1 MRTFSCA
8 ILLPMLTLY
17 CTPKGRALLAA
28 WIKKDGVAGSATPHV
43 LGRTLGAQ
51 VSVRGPGPL
60 KGSRREPKPVF
71 NRVLS
76 GALPHFSRQES
87 DLDRVF
93 ISAKRRNSK

>member
-1 MRTFSCA
+1 
-8 ILLPMLTLY
+8 MLTLY

-28 WIKKDGVAGSATPHV
+28 WIKKDGVAGPATPHV

-51 VSVRGPGPL
+51 VSFGVPVLL
-60 KGSRREPKPVF
+60 KGSRHEPKPIF

-76 GALPHFSRQES
+76 GALPHFSRRES

-93 ISAKRRNSK
+93 Y